1 MGATTTTTQGTAGP
15 QSPEAANMMRL
26 LGSTTQEAAGQMGD
40 LSDIAGGNFNLTPEM
55 MQQISRLQQIMGDQ
69 GRIQMEQNQA
79 VAMRGA
85 EDTAIGRNIAGSTME
100 AVLQGTVG
108 EQALRSA
115 DMQALGQEQQAVNLG
130 IQLPRQD
137 AALQIQGNQA
147 LMQRL
152 VGGAQAGLGYDQA
165 IRQLNQ
171 TTVSETQTPIGQQAF
186 DLASRAGAAYFTGGM
201 SEVAGAASSAGIPGQ
216 QAVPGALPGQGGVGT
231 YQGPIQ

>member
-1 MGATTTTTQGTAGP
+1 
-15 QSPEAANMMRL
+15 MMQL

-40 LSDIAGGNFNLTPEM
+40 LSDIASGQFNLSPEM

-69 GRIQMEQNQA
+69 GRIQMEQNLQTA
-79 VAMRGA
+79 TRGV

-108 EQALRSA
+108 EQALQSA
-115 DMQALGQEQQAVNLG
+115 NMQALGQEAQAVNLG

-137 AALQIQGNQA
+137 AALAIQGNQA

-165 IRQLNQ
+165 IRGLNATQ
-171 TTVSETQTPIGQQAF
+171 VAETQMPIGQQLF
-186 DLASRAGAAYFTGGM
+186 QGATQLGSAAFTGGLSAAAPAAANM
-201 SEVAGAASSAGIPGQ
+201 AG
-216 QAVPGALPGQGGVGT
+216 VPGTTGPGGQL